1 MTVLAAIWGASFLL
15 TRIAAPEF
23 GPGPLIAVRV
33 AVAAA
38 VLVPLWLLRG
48 APGELWAQKRRLLLL
63 GLITSALPFVL
74 YAFAATRL
82 TAGYSSI
89 LSATTP
95 LWGAL
100 IGAAWLRERL
110 SVPAVTGLTVG
121 FAGVVLLVT
130 SRSSFSSGGEAIA
143 IAACLLAALSY
154 GVSANFTKKYG
165 AAIHPLGLATG
176 SQLGATA
183 ALTPVAVTTW
193 PATAPSAG
201 SWVAVLFLGVLCT
214 GVAYILYFRLI
225 RNVGPAR
232 AMSVT
237 YVVPVFGVLW
247 GWLFLDER
255 VTAPMILGTAIV
267 LAGVGLTTGALRIPY
282 AELRTEAVPLIAHAE
297 GIAAASGAAAPSAAW
312 RPSRGVDSLL
322 EQWSR
327 RDTRVCHQHRP

>member
-1 MTVLAAIWGASFLL
+1 MRLRDTLELTVLAAIWGASFLL
-15 TRIAAPEF
+15 MRIAAPEF

-33 AVAAA
+33 AIAAL
-38 VLVPLWLLRG
+38 VLVPLWLMNHGLG
-48 APGELWAQKRRLLLL
+48 ALWAHKRRLLLL

-82 TAGYSSI
+82 AAGYSSI

-100 IGAAWLRERL
+100 VAATWLKERL
-110 SVPAVTGLTVG
+110 SVPAMAGLGVG

-130 SRSSFSSGGEAIA
+130 GRSSFTAGGAAIA
-143 IAACLLAALSY
+143 IAACLMASLSY
-154 GVSANFTKKYG
+154 GISANFTKKYG

-176 SQLGATA
+176 SQLGATVSLA
-183 ALTPVAVTTW
+183 PVALVTW
-193 PATAPSAG
+193 PAAAPSSA
-201 SWVAVLFLGVLCT
+201 SWAAVILLGVLCT

-247 GWLFLDER
+247 GWLFLGER
-255 VTAPMILGTAIV
+255 VTVPMILGMLVIF
-267 LAGVGLTTGALRIPY
+267 AGVGLTTGALR
-282 AELRTEAVPLIAHAE
+282 VPARLSVVGYQLSVAPRP
-297 GIAAASGAAAPSAAW
+297 AARS
-312 RPSRGVDSLL
+312 D
-322 EQWSR
+322 
-327 RDTRVCHQHRP
+327 H